1 MNVLHLYLNI
11 HLCIIH
17 SIFDYIC
24 EVIMSNVNKEVGL
37 KLNKKTMV
45 AITLVLICVLAFIG
59 VLTQIMP
66 RGEYEIETQDGHE
79 VIVDGTYT
87 LLEDYK
93 MPIWKIVLSPI
104 LCFASSQAT
113 TGITIILMIVLVGG
127 SFLILDK
134 CGVLKYIMATLINK
148 FSNKKYT
155 LMAIVIFVCMLLSST
170 AGILEESIT
179 LVPIAVAV
187 SLALGWD
194 SLVGLGLSLVSIAW
208 GFTAATF
215 NPFNV
220 VTVQKLAGLDVFSGL
235 WLRII
240 VFIGVYLILFLFL
253 FLYAKRIEKDPT
265 KSPVYESDK
274 ALREKYNL
282 SDSEKILEDSS
293 IKKGAKAFLI
303 CMLIDVVFIILDFVL
318 STGGMLSLPA
328 MAILFTTGGLL
339 AGHFAGIKGKN
350 LFFSFVKGAKTIAPA
365 IPLIVFVIAI
375 SYVLSEGKIMH
386 TILFEL
392 NELMKGL
399 SPSVAIL
406 LLFGIIAL
414 LEFFIGSGTAKAF
427 LIMPLIAPLSDLV
440 GITRQSVVT
449 TFCLADGFTNLLY
462 PTSGMMIIAI
472 GLIGVSYGKWIK
484 WSWKLFLGEF
494 LFSAVI
500 MLLMVAINYN

>member
-1 MNVLHLYLNI
+1 MENK
-11 HLCIIH
+11 
-17 SIFDYIC
+17 SIDL
-24 EVIMSNVNKEVGL
+24 GL
-37 KLNKKTMV
+37 QLNKKTMI
-45 AITLVLICVLAFIG
+45 ALTLVLLAVLAFIG
-59 VLTQIMP
+59 VLTQTMP
-66 RGEYEIETQDGHE
+66 RGEYEVALQNGHE

-87 LLEDYK
+87 SLEDYK

-104 LCFASSQAT
+104 LCFGSSQAA
-113 TGITIILMIVLVGG
+113 TGITIILMIVLIGG

-134 CGVLKYIMATLINK
+134 CGILKYIMAMLIKK
-148 FSNKKYT
+148 FSHKKYT
-155 LMAIVIFVCMLLSST
+155 LMAVVVFVCMLLSST

-220 VTVQKLAGLDVFSGL
+220 VTVQKLAGIEVFSGL
-235 WLRII
+235 WLRLI
-240 VFIGVYLILFLFL
+240 VFAGVYLILFFFL
-253 FLYAKRIEKDPT
+253 FTYAKRIEKDPT
-265 KSPVYESDK
+265 KSPAYESDK
-274 ALREKYNL
+274 MLREKYNL
-282 SDSEKILEDSS
+282 SDADAVLNDQNIR
-293 IKKGAKAFLI
+293 KGAKAFII
-303 CMLIDVVFIILDFVL
+303 CMIIDVAFIILDFL
-318 STGGMLSLPA
+318 LNTGGLLSLPA
-328 MAILFTTGGLL
+328 MAVLFTTGGLL
-339 AGHFAGIKGKN
+339 AGYFTGLKGKN
-350 LFFSFVKGAKTIAPA
+350 LGLSFLQGAKSIAPA
-365 IPLIVFVIAI
+365 IPLIIFVIAI

-392 NELMKGL
+392 NNIMQGL

-406 LLFGIIAL
+406 LLFGVIAV

-449 TFCLADGFTNLLY
+449 TFCMADGFTNLLY
-462 PTSGMMIIAI
+462 PTSGIMIIAI
-472 GLIGVSYGKWIK
+472 GLVGISYGKWIK
-484 WSWKLFLGEF
+484 WSWKLFVGEF
-494 LFSAVI
+494 IFSAAI

>member
-1 MNVLHLYLNI
+1 MENK
-11 HLCIIH
+11 
-17 SIFDYIC
+17 SID
-24 EVIMSNVNKEVGL
+24 MGL
-37 KLNKKTMV
+37 QLNKKTMI
-45 AITLVLICVLAFIG
+45 ALTLVLLAVLAFIG
-59 VLTQIMP
+59 VLTQTMP
-66 RGEYEIETQDGHE
+66 RGEYEVAVQNGHE

-93 MPIWKIVLSPI
+93 MPVWKIVLSPI
-104 LCFASSQAT
+104 LCFASSQAA
-113 TGITIILMIVLVGG
+113 TGITIILMIVLIGG

-134 CGVLKYIMATLINK
+134 CGILKYIMATLIKK
-148 FSNKKYT
+148 FSHKKYT
-155 LMAIVIFVCMLLSST
+155 LMAVVIFVCMLLSST

-220 VTVQKLAGLDVFSGL
+220 VTVQKLAGIEVFSGL
-235 WLRII
+235 WLRLI
-240 VFIGVYLILFLFL
+240 VFAGVYLILFFFL
-253 FLYAKRIEKDPT
+253 YTYAKRIEKNPT
-265 KSPVYESDK
+265 KSIVYESDK
-274 ALREKYNL
+274 SLREKYSL
-282 SDSEKILEDSS
+282 SDADAVLSDGNIR
-293 IKKGAKAFLI
+293 KGTKAFVI
-303 CMLIDVVFIILDFVL
+303 CMLIDVGFIILDFIL
-318 STGGMLSLPA
+318 NTGGLLSLPA

-339 AGHFAGIKGKN
+339 AGYFTGLKGKK
-350 LFFSFVKGAKTIAPA
+350 LALSFLQGAKSIAPA
-365 IPLIVFVIAI
+365 IPLIIFVVAI

-392 NELMKGL
+392 NNIMKDL

-406 LLFGIIAL
+406 LLFGVIAV

-449 TFCLADGFTNLLY
+449 TFCMADGFTNLLY
-462 PTSGMMIIAI
+462 PTSGIMIIAI

-484 WSWKLFLGEF
+484 WSWKLFVGEF
-494 LFSAVI
+494 IFSAAI
-500 MLLMVAINYN
+500 MLLMVSLNYN